1 MTRTGPVRGVGRGF
15 TLIETMLAALL
26 GGVVIVSTMGLFT
39 AMQRAERSA
48 LRRAVTTGDLTLLHG
63 TCARAMRTLV
73 LNARGPGAPGSAPT
87 GAVPGATARPGI
99 AADENTPDRR
109 PRIILEPDGATGLQ
123 RLEVVVAEPP
133 IFSLQSSASNA
144 YGAVRGALEF
154 RPEATGESF
163 AVYWLSYQTG
173 ETADRPGAVRSE
185 VKVASGISK
194 AQWRFL
200 VSGEGGRLDAK
211 TSLTVSEYSNLP
223 AYAELDIET
232 ADGRR
237 ATWMFELMWSTAGEP
252 GVVLAS
258 AAAAERAVGPS
269 NRPPRTSNPNGSSGS
284 GGAGRGTQSKPEQN
298 PDKPTERGSGNV
310 DGIWNSGG
318 QYGLAG
324 ERAAREVYLRQLDEY
339 ERGMRTAPPRKPNL
353 N

>member
-1 MTRTGPVRGVGRGF
+1 MTRPSARRAPARGV
-15 TLIETMLAALL
+15 TLVVTMLAALL
-26 GGVVIVSTMGLFT
+26 GSVVIFATMGLFT
-39 AMQRAERSA
+39 AMQRADRNA

-63 TCARAMRTLV
+63 TCSRAMRTLV
-73 LNARGPGAPGSAPT
+73 LNARGPGAPGATP
-87 GAVPGATARPGI
+87 GAAVPGMAARPG
-99 AADENTPDRR
+99 AAPDENTPDRR

-133 IFSLQSSASNA
+133 IFSLASAASNA

-154 RPEATGESF
+154 RPEPERDSF
-163 AVYWLSYQTG
+163 AAYWVSYQTG
-173 ETADRPGAVRSE
+173 DTADRPGAVRAE

-211 TSLTVSEYSNLP
+211 TSLTISEYSNLP
-223 AYAELDIET
+223 AYAELDVEM
-232 ADGRR
+232 ADGRQAR
-237 ATWMFELMWSTAGEP
+237 WMFELMWSTAGEP

-269 NRPPRTSNPNGSSGS
+269 NRPPRTSNPSGS
-284 GGAGRGTQSKPEQN
+284 GGAGGRAPKPETDRGT
-298 PDKPTERGSGNV
+298 DKPSERGGGNV
-310 DGIWNSGG
+310 DGIWNTGG